1 MKLNLQKP
9 DTAFLARRG
18 LLCMLLAAAVILTA
32 GFISVKR
39 ITITADGR
47 SQEIT
52 TTATRVD
59 RILHEAGIHLD
70 DKDEFHLST
79 PKLTDHT
86 EIRVC
91 RAVMI
96 TLMVDGRERTL
107 KTAKATVGDLMKD
120 LGYPAEV
127 YQAIPGAD
135 APIVKGMT
143 LRLRKHTD
151 VVAEQKEAK
160 AAEERAAALGPN
172 VVHTPDGPLAY
183 AYVLE
188 MEASAYL
195 PSDGGGAGITA
206 SGIPA
211 THGVVAVD
219 PDIIPL
225 GTKVFVPGYGVAI
238 AADTG
243 GMIEGHMIDLCMED
257 YGDAILFGRRDIE
270 VYILP

>member
-1 MKLNLQKP
+1 MKLHKPTATMLQ
-9 DTAFLARRG
+9 RRG
-18 LLCMLLAAAVILTA
+18 FLCMLLAVVMILTA

-47 SQEIT
+47 SREIT
-52 TTATRVD
+52 TTSTRVD

-70 DKDEFHLST
+70 DKDEFRLST
-79 PKLTDHT
+79 PKLADHT

-91 RAVMI
+91 RAVLV
-96 TLMVDGRERTL
+96 TLIVDGRERTL
-107 KTAKATVGDLMKD
+107 KTAKETVGDLMKD
-120 LGYPAEV
+120 LGYSPDV
-127 YQAIPGAD
+127 YQATPGID
-135 APIVKGMT
+135 APIIKGME
-143 LRLRKHTD
+143 LRLRKHAD
-151 VVAEQKEAK
+151 VAAELREAK
-160 AAEERAAALGPN
+160 AAEREATLGAK
-172 VVHTPDGPLAY
+172 VIQTPHGPLAY

-211 THGVVAVD
+211 AHGVVAVD

-225 GTKVFVPGYGVAI
+225 GTKVFVPGYGIAI

-257 YGDAILFGRRDIE
+257 YGDAINFGRRDIE

>member
-1 MKLNLQKP
+1 MKLYKLEK
-9 DTAFLARRG
+9 TFFESKSF
-18 LLCMLLAAAVILTA
+18 LCMLLAAVMILTA

-47 SQEIT
+47 SKEIT
-52 TTATRVD
+52 TTATRAD

-79 PKLTDHT
+79 PEIVDRT

-91 RAVMI
+91 RAVMV
-96 TLMVDGRERTL
+96 TLFVDGHERTL
-107 KTAKATVGDLMKD
+107 KTAKETVGDLMKD
-120 LGYPAEV
+120 LGYSTDV
-127 YQAIPGAD
+127 YQAAPGAD
-135 APIVKGMT
+135 APIVKGME
-143 LRLRKHTD
+143 LRLRKHAE
-151 VVAEQKEAK
+151 VAKERKEAK
-160 AAEERAAALGPN
+160 AAAEREAALGPN
-172 VVHTPDGPLAY
+172 VVYTPQGPLAY

-257 YGDAILFGRRDIE
+257 YGDAINFGRRDIE

>member
-9 DTAFLARRG
+9 DTAFWARRG
-18 LLCMLLAAAVILTA
+18 LLCMLLAVAVILTV

-47 SQEIT
+47 SREIT

-79 PKLTDHT
+79 PKLADHT

-120 LGYPAEV
+120 LGYAAEV
-127 YQAIPGAD
+127 YQAIPGVE
-135 APIVKGMT
+135 API
-143 LRLRKHTD
+143 D
-151 VVAEQKEAK
+151 
-160 AAEERAAALGPN
+160 
-172 VVHTPDGPLAY
+172 
-183 AYVLE
+183 
-188 MEASAYL
+188 
-195 PSDGGGAGITA
+195 
-206 SGIPA
+206 IP
-211 THGVVAVD
+211 T
-219 PDIIPL
+219 
-225 GTKVFVPGYGVAI
+225 
-238 AADTG
+238 
-243 GMIEGHMIDLCMED
+243 
-257 YGDAILFGRRDIE
+257 
-270 VYILP
+270 

>member
-1 MKLNLQKP
+1 MRLKLHKL
-9 DTAFLARRG
+9 DTAFWARRG
-18 LLCMLLAAAVILTA
+18 LLCMLLAAAMILTA

-39 ITITADGR
+39 ITITVDGR

-96 TLMVDGRERTL
+96 TLLVDGRERTL

-120 LGYPAEV
+120 LGYTADV
-127 YQAIPGAD
+127 YQASPGTD

-143 LRLRKHTD
+143 LRLKKHAD
-151 VVAEQKEAK
+151 VAAEQKAAK
-160 AAEERAAALGPN
+160 AAAARAAALGPN
-172 VVHTPDGPLAY
+172 VIHTPEGPLAY

-195 PSDGGGAGITA
+195 PSDGGGDGITA
-206 SGIPA
+206 SGLPA
-211 THGVVAVD
+211 THGIVAVD

-225 GTKVFVPGYGVAI
+225 GTKVFVPGYGIAI

-257 YGDAILFGRRDIE
+257 YGDAIQFGRRDIE

>member
-1 MKLNLQKP
+1 
-9 DTAFLARRG
+9 
-18 LLCMLLAAAVILTA
+18 
-32 GFISVKR
+32 
-39 ITITADGR
+39 
-47 SQEIT
+47 
-52 TTATRVD
+52 
-59 RILHEAGIHLD
+59 
-70 DKDEFHLST
+70 
-79 PKLTDHT
+79 
-86 EIRVC
+86 
-91 RAVMI
+91 
-96 TLMVDGRERTL
+96 
-107 KTAKATVGDLMKD
+107 MKD
-120 LGYPAEV
+120 LGYSPDV
-127 YQAIPGAD
+127 YQATPGMD
-135 APIVKGMT
+135 APIIKGME

-151 VVAEQKEAK
+151 VAAELREAK
-160 AAEERAAALGPN
+160 AAEREAALGEK
-172 VVHTPDGPLAY
+172 VVQTPQGPLAY

-211 THGVVAVD
+211 AHGVVAVD

-257 YGDAILFGRRDIE
+257 YGDAIDFGRRDIA